1 VAVRKALHLVGAN
14 QTAEP
19 GNTRLELGD
28 YIADVL
34 VDRRFDAQI
43 CHWIVQKVG
52 SPEIIAWGQE
62 RTFDEAKSAAQSCL
76 QSLNAQQK
84 KA

>member
-1 VAVRKALHLVGAN
+1 LVAAKQA
-14 QTAEP
+14 QEP

-34 VDRRFDAQI
+34 LDTRFDTQI

-52 SPEIIAWGQE
+52 SPEIVAWGQE
-62 RTFDEAKSAAQSCL
+62 HTFSEAKSAAQSCL
-76 QSLNAQQK
+76 KTLNAEQK